1 MKLIIDIDEE
11 SYKEIKKIVAD
22 GNDMF
27 FTDKL
32 IANGIPFDS
41 FPEREKGEW
50 IITYPNGKYNPIYEC
65 PKCKASN
72 NAVFKNFCPNCGA
85 DMRGKANE

>member
-1 MKLIIDIDEE
+1 
-11 SYKEIKKIVAD
+11 
-22 GNDMF
+22 MF

-50 IITYPNGKYNPIYEC
+50 IYEGDEI
-65 PKCKASN
+65 SG
-72 NAVFKNFCPNCGA
+72 VFKCSNCGEGSEIPDFEHFNFCPNCGA
-85 DMRGKANE
+85 DMRGKE